1 MTQTVDAQPAAG
13 GPPAARADGTPVP
26 PSGHTTRPTGAGPGV
41 DGERSAGP
49 RAVRVDADRP
59 DELTAAT
66 MAAAAP
72 SLARLFL
79 DRVAASADTEAFRYP
94 RGGGWT
100 SVTWRETGERVRRI
114 AAGLVEAGVRPGD
127 RVALICATRYEW
139 LLADLGILCAGG
151 AMVAVFPTTAGDEA
165 AFIVADSGARL
176 VVVEDRSQLRKLSD
190 RRGDLP
196 DVERVIVIDPLDPAD
211 AAAVV
216 VEPVDLAR
224 PAGTPTASA
233 APAGGDGATDGFRV
247 TSLDEVEDAGGARL
261 AAEPSLIETVVEP
274 LGPEDLAALVY
285 TSGTTGVPKGVR
297 LVNECWTSQAA
308 AIAARGILTPDDLQF
323 LWLPLA
329 HVFGNL
335 LIAAQLAVG
344 FPTAV
349 DGRVDRLVENLA
361 VVRPTWV
368 GAAPRI
374 FEKAH
379 AKVLASLGTSR
390 SRKMIVDAAVATG
403 LTMSRTRRAGP
414 TPGPLLRARFAVADR
429 LVFSKLRERFGGR
442 IRFFISGGAKID
454 PDLAEWFDAAGIRVL
469 EGYGLTETTGA
480 ACVNMPWRTEFGT
493 VGSVFPGSEVRLGDD
508 GEVFIRGPL
517 VMRGYHNRPEETAAV
532 LDADGWLATGD
543 IGTLHEG
550 YLAITDRKK
559 DLIKTSNGKYVAPQK
574 VEILLTSTCPY
585 LSAAHVLGNDR
596 SYCVALL
603 ALDPEAVADWA
614 PTVGLADA
622 SYAEIAA
629 SDQARALI
637 EPYVRAA
644 NARLSSWE
652 TVKRFD
658 LLPEA
663 PEAGGDLM
671 TASLKIR
678 RKALEERYADRIA
691 TLYR

>member
-1 MTQTVDAQPAAG
+1 MTHTVDTQTQ
-13 GPPAARADGTPVP
+13 
-26 PSGHTTRPTGAGPGV
+26 GAGPTAAPARVVTDARG
-41 DGERSAGP
+41 GRRERHSGP
-49 RAVRVDADRP
+49 RAVRVDTDLP
-59 DELTAAT
+59 DAATAAT
-66 MAAAAP
+66 LAAAAP

-79 DRVAASADTEAFRYP
+79 DRVAASNDAEAFRYP

-100 SVTWRETGERVRRI
+100 SVTWREAGDRVRRI
-114 AAGLVEAGVRPGD
+114 AAGLVDAGVRPGD

-139 LLADLGILCAGG
+139 LLADLGILCAG
-151 AMVAVFPTTAGDEA
+151 AATVAVFPTTAGDEA
-165 AFIVADSGARL
+165 AFIVADSGAEL
-176 VVVEDRSQLRKLSD
+176 VVVEDPTQLRKLVD

-196 DVERVIVIDPLDPAD
+196 RVRRVLLIDALDPPDGPAVAVQPVEVD
-211 AAAVV
+211 DLGPVRPVDTMAAAAVGAAQV
-216 VEPVDLAR
+216 
-224 PAGTPTASA
+224 TPTADDW
-233 APAGGDGATDGFRV
+233 AGT
-247 TSLDEVEDAGGARL
+247 LDEIEDAGGARL
-261 AAEPSLIETVVEP
+261 AADPELVEDVVAR
-274 LGPEDLAALVY
+274 LGPDDLAALVY

-308 AIAARGILTPDDLQF
+308 AIAARAILTPDDLQF

-349 DGRVDRLVENLA
+349 DGRVDRLVDNLA

-379 AKVLASLGTSR
+379 ARVVASLGTSQAR
-390 SRKMIVDAAVATG
+390 RAVVDAAVSAG
-403 LTMSRTRRAGP
+403 LAMSRARRAGQV
-414 TPGPLLRARFAVADR
+414 PGPVLRARFAVADR
-429 LVFSKLRERFGGR
+429 LVFQKLRDRFGGR

-454 PDLAEWFDAAGIRVL
+454 ADLAEWFDAAGIRVL

-480 ACVNMPWRTEFGT
+480 AFVNMPWRTEFGS
-493 VGSVFPGSEVRLGDD
+493 VGSVFPGAEARLGED
-508 GEVFIRGPL
+508 GEVFVKGPM
-517 VMRGYHNRPEETAAV
+517 VMRGYHERPEETAAV

-543 IGTLHEG
+543 IGTLQNG
-550 YLAITDRKK
+550 FLTITDRKK

-585 LSAAHVLGNDR
+585 LSAAHVHGNDR

-603 ALDPEAVADWA
+603 ALDPEAIADWA
-614 PTVGLADA
+614 PTVGLGSA

-629 SDQARALI
+629 STQARGLI

-652 TVKRFD
+652 TVKKFD

-663 PEAGGDLM
+663 PEAGGELM

-678 RKALEERYADRIA
+678 RSVLERRYAGRIEA
-691 TLYR
+691 LYS